1 MNIDDKNKLKKKKQV
16 KFICP
21 LVVVD
26 DIKKARYLYES
37 ILEQTV
43 KMDFGENV
51 TFEGDFAIH
60 QRDHF
65 KSLIG
70 IKDIVKKS
78 NSFELYFEH
87 DDLSEIVSKIKEL
100 DLEFIHEIEEQ
111 PWKQQV
117 VRFYDHDKNI
127 IEIGERMEHV
137 AYRLSQQNYSFDDIC
152 KITYLGKEAVENA
165 IKEYS

>member
-1 MNIDDKNKLKKKKQV
+1 MKY
-16 KFICP
+16 ICP

-26 DIKKARYLYES
+26 DIKRSRYLYES
-37 ILEQTV
+37 ILGQTV

-51 TFEGDFAIH
+51 TFEGDFSIH

-65 KSLIG
+65 QSLIG
-70 IKDIVKKS
+70 NKSVIKKS

-87 DDLSEIVSKIKEL
+87 DALPDIVEIIKEL
-100 DLEFIHEIEEQ
+100 NLEFVHEIVEQ

-117 VRFYDHDKNI
+117 VRFYDYDMNM

-137 AYRLSQQNYSFDDIC
+137 AYRLSQQNYTYDDIC
-152 KITYLGKEAVENA
+152 KITYLDKESVEKA

>member
-1 MNIDDKNKLKKKKQV
+1 M

-26 DIKKARYLYES
+26 DINKSRHLYES

-60 QRDHF
+60 QLKHF
-65 KSLIG
+65 QRLISNKE
-70 IKDIVKKS
+70 IIKKS

-87 DDLSEIVSKIKEL
+87 DDLQDMADKIKKMGF
-100 DLEFIHEIEEQ
+100 EFVHEIIEQ
-111 PWKQQV
+111 PWRQQV
-117 VRFYDHDKNI
+117 FRFYDYDKNL
-127 IEIGERMEHV
+127 IEIGESMEHV
-137 AYRLSQQNYSFDDIC
+137 AYRLSQQNHSIDEIC
-152 KITYLGKEAVENA
+152 KITYLDKDTVEKA

>member
-1 MNIDDKNKLKKKKQV
+1 M

-26 DIKKARYLYES
+26 NIKKSRYLYES
-37 ILEQTV
+37 VLGQTV

-60 QRDHF
+60 QREHF
-65 KSLIG
+65 QSLID
-70 IKDIVKKS
+70 KRDIIKKS

-87 DDLSEIVSKIKEL
+87 DDLADIVNKIKNLNLEFVHEIV
-100 DLEFIHEIEEQ
+100 EQ

-117 VRFYDHDKNI
+117 IRFYDFDKNM
-127 IEIGERMEHV
+127 IEIGERLEHV
-137 AYRLSQQNYSFDDIC
+137 AYRLFQQNHSLDEIC
-152 KITYLGKEAVENA
+152 KITYLDKETVEKA
-165 IKEYS
+165 INEYS